1 MLFNTVLFTGN
12 ANPAL
17 AQEIAT
23 HLGVELGKAAVG
35 RFSDG
40 EVTVEVQQNVR
51 ARDVFVVQP
60 TCAPTNE
67 NLMELLIMVDALK
80 RASARR
86 ITAVIPYFGYARQD
100 RKHEGRVPITA
111 KLVANLIATAGIDR
125 VLTVDLHAEQLQ
137 GFFDIPVDHLTARP
151 VLIDYLRSLKL
162 DDPVVAS
169 PDTGSIKL
177 AEKIAK
183 AVGARLAIIHKRR
196 LSDTKTE
203 VANVIGEIGPRPC
216 IIVDDMIT
224 TAGSMTN
231 AIKTARQFGAIR
243 VIPAS
248 THGVLCGDAFDRLT
262 EVKLDELVITD
273 TIPLKRRFADLPI
286 RVLTVANLLGEAMKR
301 IHTNQSVSALFS
313 DAKKI
318 SAP

>member
-1 MLFNTVLFTGN
+1 MRIFCGN
-12 ANPAL
+12 ANRPL
-17 AQEIAT
+17 AEAIVRS
-23 HLGVELGKAAVG
+23 LGVRLGEMTCD
-35 RFSDG
+35 RFPDG
-40 EVTVEVQQNVR
+40 EVKVQIHEDVR
-51 ARDVFVVQP
+51 GCDVFVVQP
-60 TCAPTNE
+60 TATNDF
-67 NLMELLIMVDALK
+67 LMELLVIADALR
-80 RASARR
+80 RASAAR

-111 KLVANLIATAGIDR
+111 KLVANLITTAGIDR

-162 DDPVVAS
+162 NDPVVAS

-196 LSDTKTE
+196 ISDTATE

-243 VIPAS
+243 VIPMS

-286 RVLTVANLLGEAMKR
+286 RVLSVAHLLGEAMKR

-313 DAKKI
+313 DAKKV
-318 SAP
+318 SAS

>member
-1 MLFNTVLFTGN
+1 MRIFSGN
-12 ANPAL
+12 ANRPL
-17 AQEIAT
+17 AEAIAAAIGCK
-23 HLGVELGKAAVG
+23 LGELNVG
-35 RFSDG
+35 RFPDG
-40 EVTVEVQQNVR
+40 EVKVQIMEDVR
-51 ARDVFVVQP
+51 GADVFIVQP
-60 TCAPTNE
+60 TTSNDF
-67 NLMELLIMVDALK
+67 LMELLVIADCMR
-80 RASARR
+80 RASAKR

-111 KLVANLIATAGIDR
+111 KLVANLIATSGIDR

-162 DDPVVAS
+162 TDPVVAS

-313 DAKKI
+313 DAKKV